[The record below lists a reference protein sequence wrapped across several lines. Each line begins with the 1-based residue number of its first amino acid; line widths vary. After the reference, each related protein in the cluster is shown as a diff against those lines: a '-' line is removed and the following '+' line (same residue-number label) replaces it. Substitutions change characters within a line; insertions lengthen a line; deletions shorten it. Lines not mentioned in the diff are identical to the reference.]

1 MSRES
6 RPVDL
11 TSLTLAVPLR
21 PPLISVPPFSLHS
34 LSILPCLRASLL
46 SFTPTLKYLC
56 PALSAVQS
64 LSLADIHSRPL
75 SLSALPPLPSL
86 TALALPAH
94 TQTRSYTDPDRYTCD
109 PAPPLHHPSR
119 ELLDRLSQSSPK
131 LETVYLP
138 SLGHLGA
145 IHHLPKSVKYLV
157 IGPSQVK
164 DMEKLRELRSCAV
177 NSRAELREV
186 GVMLRKGKEI
196 VQGIEEELVR
206 IREQLT
212 EEKGCGFEWKWI

>member
-1 MSRES
+1 
-6 RPVDL
+6 
-11 TSLTLAVPLR
+11 
-21 PPLISVPPFSLHS
+21 
-34 LSILPCLRASLL
+34 
-46 SFTPTLKYLC
+46 
-56 PALSAVQS
+56 
-64 LSLADIHSRPL
+64 
-75 SLSALPPLPSL
+75 
-86 TALALPAH
+86 
-94 TQTRSYTDPDRYTCD
+94 
-109 PAPPLHHPSR
+109 
-119 ELLDRLSQSSPK
+119 
-131 LETVYLP
+131 
-138 SLGHLGA
+138 
-145 IHHLPKSVKYLV
+145 VKYLV